1 MTITNST
8 DLTKEAILEK
18 WNNSTLKGTGDY
30 AYYPERKEIENRISS
45 LLQVEYFNESVQKMR
60 DSYRWDDRS
69 HTLYDDEKIELNL
82 YREVF
87 EWKENY
93 LINSSWHIHAHC
105 NSEDDKSYSLDDVK
119 AIIESDYPSESLTEP
134 EDESQY
140 SWDSEMSHF
149 RVEVLLGD
157 LQVRKTV
164 GDKLE
169 VIRSNSEQTIGEI
182 NELRGILHNLLME
195 MGKPLSDLDLS
206 KDEIQKYV
214 DLRKVTYEKI
224 TTIFNK
230 VVEIENGLK
239 DLSKKDSSSEEEAN

>member
-1 MTITNST
+1 MTIST
-8 DLTKEAILEK
+8 SNTLTKEEILEK

-30 AYYPERKEIENRISS
+30 AYYPERKEIENIISS
-45 LLQVEYFNESVQKMR
+45 LLRVEYFNESVQKMR
-60 DSYRWDDRS
+60 DSYLWDERKHQLTDE
-69 HTLYDDEKIELNL
+69 EKIELNL

-157 LQVRKTV
+157 LQVRKTT

-169 VIRSNSEQTIGEI
+169 EVKSKSEQTIGEI
-182 NELRGILHNLLME
+182 NELRGIVYKLME
-195 MGKPLSDLDLS
+195 DLVIPLSDR
-206 KDEIQKYV
+206 KDEIQEYGD
-214 DLRKVTYEKI
+214 DLRKETYGKI

-230 VVEIENGLK
+230 VSEIHDALK
-239 DLSKKDSSSEEEAN
+239 DLSKNNSSSEEEAN